1 MLLLAV
7 IPRTPHT
14 GELLDALY
22 SNAGIS
28 GLGLLLTAIVQT
40 GQKSLSLFHALF
52 ILHMLFF
59 LGTGASPM
67 GKYSWTRSRVA
78 MGVFVQFASVI
89 AFTGWGLFL
98 WVNVKD
104 YGSQPE
110 CNDRIKYVVLF
121 FTIRATAPWLRGLW
135 IATLVCSAVGL
146 MVVFGFNAVAIF
158 VKKHVEG
165 QVEEADSS
173 TPTAS
178 MAAAPGTHAEAE
190 TETGTP
196 ASLKPW
202 YFSISWTLLLC
213 ARLSFSPIEC
223 SPIAAQLGDLRHGH
237 AGAYREW
244 PNLSDV
250 ANSHPTEQ
258 VHRNA
263 ANVLPGGTN
272 AASGVVQVDDSWAFG
287 QVLSVVMII
296 ANINEVVHFFFGFL
310 ARRRSRTARERQAQE
325 EGAPHQAEGRPA
337 TPTYRPR
344 GPYLAARDASPYSA
358 STGFERVEL
367 QNIGSFGVSES
378 TVGWNMQ
385 SHDEP
390 FSALR

>member
-1 MLLLAV
+1 
-7 IPRTPHT
+7 
-14 GELLDALY
+14 
-22 SNAGIS
+22 
-28 GLGLLLTAIVQT
+28 
-40 GQKSLSLFHALF
+40 
-52 ILHMLFF
+52 
-59 LGTGASPM
+59 
-67 GKYSWTRSRVA
+67 
-78 MGVFVQFASVI
+78 MGVFVQFASVL

-98 WVNVKD
+98 WVRVKD

-146 MVVFGFNAVAIF
+146 MVVFGLNAVAIF
-158 VKKHVEG
+158 VNKHVEG
-165 QVEEADSS
+165 QVEEMDSS

-202 YFSISWTLLLC
+202 YFSISWTLL
-213 ARLSFSPIEC
+213 FSAIYATVMLELTV
-223 SPIAAQLGDLRHGH
+223 Q
-237 AGAYREW
+237 
-244 PNLSDV
+244 
-250 ANSHPTEQ
+250 
-258 VHRNA
+258 RNA

-272 AASGVVQVDDSWAFG
+272 AASGVVQVDDTWAFG

-296 ANINEVVHFFFGFL
+296 ANINEVLHFFFAFL

-325 EGAPHQAEGRPA
+325 EGAPHQEEGRPA
-337 TPTYRPR
+337 TPPYRPR